1 MNEIKWIKLSVDMFD
16 DEKIKLLEKMPDGDT
31 LIVIWCKL
39 LTMAG
44 KGNHKGYIML
54 TESFPYTE
62 DMLITLIDRPA
73 ATVRMAMELFQR
85 FGMVEFDETSSAFML
100 PNWTK
105 YQNIEGM
112 EKQRELTRK
121 RVARHREKQL
131 EAPKP
136 VDTPELPPSNVTGNA
151 DVTLRNG
158 AREKKEERRKKKE
171 EVKDI
176 PVAQQVDQSLF
187 ESLWKL
193 YPKKI
198 DKKKA
203 VAAYTKAIKKGTTHD
218 VIATGLSN
226 YLRYLDLQKSWLKP
240 QDGGRWFEKERWMDE
255 YDLTAP
261 RQSNGSAPDHSEYD
275 PTFGK
280 ELPF

>member
-121 RVARHREKQL
+121 RVARHRQKQL
-131 EAPKP
+131 EEPKP
-136 VDTPELPPSNVTGNA
+136 VDTPELPDGNVSGNA

-158 AREKKEERRKKKE
+158 AREKKEESRKKKE
-171 EVKDI
+171 DIKDK
-176 PVAQQVDQSLF
+176 PHGQQVDLSLF

-193 YPKKI
+193 YPKKV

-203 VAAYTKAIKKGTTHD
+203 VAAYTRAIKKGTTHD
-218 VIATGLSN
+218 TIATGLQH
-226 YLRYLDLQKSWLKP
+226 YLRYLDHNKHWLKP
-240 QDGGRWFEKERWMDE
+240 QDGGRWFEKERWTDE
-255 YDLTAP
+255 HDLSQPERT
-261 RQSNGSAPDHSEYD
+261 SSTPDHSHYD